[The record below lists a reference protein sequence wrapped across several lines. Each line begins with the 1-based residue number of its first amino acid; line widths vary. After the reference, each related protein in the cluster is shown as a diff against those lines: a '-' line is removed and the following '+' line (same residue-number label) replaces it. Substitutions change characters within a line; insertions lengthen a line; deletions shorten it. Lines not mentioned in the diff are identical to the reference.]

1 LLLADTSEVQRIEK
15 QERILNCIN
24 NAYSLFI
31 DSEVIDSD
39 FIFYDYAHI
48 VLDIKSFFMLIPLE
62 QFPNGRHILRVDKNL
77 KDKMDD
83 ISLIDGKFTMSL
95 ERDRDSTYYI
105 PFYISR

>member
-1 LLLADTSEVQRIEK
+1 MQRIEK
-15 QERILNCIN
+15 QERILHCIN
-24 NAYSLFI
+24 NAYSIFI
-31 DSEVIDSD
+31 DSESIESD

-62 QFPNGRHILRVDKNL
+62 QFPNGRHVLRVEKNL

-83 ISLIDGKFTMSL
+83 ISLTDGEFIMSL
-95 ERDRDSTYYI
+95 ESDQDSTYYI